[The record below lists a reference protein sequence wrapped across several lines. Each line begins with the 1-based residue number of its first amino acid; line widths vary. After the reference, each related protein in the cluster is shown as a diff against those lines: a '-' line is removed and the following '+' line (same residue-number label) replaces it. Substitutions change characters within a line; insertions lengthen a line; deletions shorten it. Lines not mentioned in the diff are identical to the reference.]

1 MKLWSGRFGK
11 DTNALVNELNASIA
25 FDQRLYR
32 EDITGS
38 MAHAAMLAGQGI
50 ISQADAD
57 AIQAGLQA
65 ILEDVE
71 AGKIAFTADNEDIHM
86 NVEALLTARI
96 GDAGKRLHTARSRN
110 DQVALDFRMYVR
122 EQIPVIVG
130 QLLDLETVLCRQA
143 KQYQTAVMP
152 GYTHLQRAQPISFA
166 QHLLAYASMFSRDVT
181 RLEDC
186 AARLNECPLG
196 SGALAGTTYP
206 IDRFMTAQ
214 ALGFAGPM
222 SNSLDGVSDRDY
234 ALELLSALGSGALA
248 GTTYPI
254 DRFMTAQALG
264 FAGPMSN
271 SLDGVSDRDYALE
284 LLSAL
289 SILMMHLSRFSEEII
304 LWCSWEFKFIELDDG
319 YATGSSIMPQK
330 KNPDV
335 AELVRGKTGR
345 VYGDLMGLLTVMKG
359 LPLAYNKDM
368 QEDKEPVFDA
378 VDTVEMC
385 LPVFAAMLDTM
396 TVHTG
401 NMRKGLPL
409 AYNKDMQEDKEPV
422 FDAVDTV
429 EMCLPVFAAMLDT
442 MTVHTGNMRAAAGKG
457 FINATDCADYLTKK
471 GMPFRDAYTVTGKL
485 VAACT
490 AQGKTLEE
498 LSLEELKAAS
508 DLFDEDV
515 YEAINL
521 ENCMALRGSYGGP
534 AVSETTRQIQ
544 AVEQFIK
551 DHTK

>member
-1 MKLWSGRFGK
+1 MKLWGGRFQK
-11 DTNALVNELNASIA
+11 DTDQLVNELNASIS

-38 MAHAAMLAGQGI
+38 MAHAQMLADCGI
-50 ISQADAD
+50 ISQEDAA
-57 AIQAGLQA
+57 AIQAGLTG
-65 ILEDVE
+65 ILADIE
-71 AGKIAFTADNEDIHM
+71 AGKVEFTADNEDIHM

-122 EQIPVIVG
+122 EQIPVIIG
-130 QLLDLETVLCRQA
+130 QLLELETVLCRQA
-143 KQYQTAVMP
+143 KKYQTAVMP

-166 QHLLAYASMFSRDVT
+166 QHLMAYAAMFRRDVT

-186 AARLNECPLG
+186 NARLDECPLG

-206 IDRFMTAQ
+206 IDRWETAQ
-214 ALGFAGPM
+214 ALGFAAPM

-234 ALELLSALGSGALA
+234 ALELLSG
-248 GTTYPI
+248 
-254 DRFMTAQALG
+254 
-264 FAGPMSN
+264 
-271 SLDGVSDRDYALE
+271 
-284 LLSAL
+284 L
-289 SILMMHLSRFSEEII
+289 SILMMHLSRFAEEVI
-304 LWCSWEFKFIELDDG
+304 LWCSWEFKFIELDDA

-345 VYGDLMGLLTVMKG
+345 VYGDLISLLTVMKG

-396 TVHTG
+396 TVRTD
-401 NMRKGLPL
+401 NMR
-409 AYNKDMQEDKEPV
+409 
-422 FDAVDTV
+422 
-429 EMCLPVFAAMLDT
+429 
-442 MTVHTGNMRAAAGKG
+442 RAAGHG

-485 VAACT
+485 VAQCT

-498 LSLEELKAAS
+498 LTLEELKAVS
-508 DLFDEDV
+508 PLFEQDV
-515 YEAINL
+515 YDALNL
-521 ENCMALRGSYGGP
+521 ENCMALRASYGGP
-534 AVSETTRQIQ
+534 AVSETTRQIGEI
-544 AVEQFIK
+544 EQFINERTEK
-551 DHTK
+551 R

>member
-234 ALELLSALGSGALA
+234 ALELLSAL
-248 GTTYPI
+248 
-254 DRFMTAQALG
+254 
-264 FAGPMSN
+264 
-271 SLDGVSDRDYALE
+271 
-284 LLSAL
+284 

-345 VYGDLMGLLTVMKG
+345 VYGDLMGLLTVM
-359 LPLAYNKDM
+359 
-368 QEDKEPVFDA
+368 
-378 VDTVEMC
+378 
-385 LPVFAAMLDTM
+385 
-396 TVHTG
+396 
-401 NMRKGLPL
+401 KGLPL

>member
-11 DTNALVNELNASIA
+11 ETDALVNDFNASIQ

-38 MAHAAMLAGQGI
+38 IAHAKMLAATGI
-50 ISQADAD
+50 LSAEDGA
-57 AIQAGLQA
+57 AIVEGLTG
-65 ILEDVE
+65 ILQDIEDGKVE
-71 AGKIAFTADNEDIHM
+71 FTADNEDIHM

-96 GDAGKRLHTARSRN
+96 GQAGKRLHTARSRN

-130 QLLDLETVLCRQA
+130 QLLELETVLCRQA
-143 KQYQTAVMP
+143 RQYQTAVMP

-166 QHLLAYASMFSRDVT
+166 QHLMAYAFQFRRDVT
-181 RLEDC
+181 RLTDC

-214 ALGFAGPM
+214 ALGFDKPM
-222 SNSLDGVSDRDY
+222 DNSLDGVSDRDY
-234 ALELLSALGSGALA
+234 ALEL
-248 GTTYPI
+248 
-254 DRFMTAQALG
+254 M
-264 FAGPMSN
+264 
-271 SLDGVSDRDYALE
+271 
-284 LLSAL
+284 SAL
-289 SILMMHLSRFSEEII
+289 SILMMHLSRFSEEVI
-304 LWCSWEFKFIELDDG
+304 LWCSWEFKFIELDDA

-345 VYGDLMGLLTVMKG
+345 VYGDLMSLLTAMKG

-378 VDTVEMC
+378 IDTVEMC

-396 TVHTG
+396 TVRTD
-401 NMRKGLPL
+401 NMR
-409 AYNKDMQEDKEPV
+409 
-422 FDAVDTV
+422 T
-429 EMCLPVFAAMLDT
+429 
-442 MTVHTGNMRAAAGKG
+442 AAGKG

-471 GMPFRDAYTVTGKL
+471 GMPFRDAYTVTGHL
-485 VAACT
+485 VAQCT

-498 LSLEELKAAS
+498 LSLDELRTAS
-508 DLFDEDV
+508 DLFDEYV
-515 YEAINL
+515 YEAIRL
-521 ENCMALRGSYGGP
+521 ENCMALRASFGGP
-534 AVSETTRQIQ
+534 AVAETTRQI
-544 AVEQFIK
+544 AVIEDFVK
-551 DHTK
+551 AHTK

>member
-11 DTNALVNELNASIA
+11 DTDALVNELNASIS
-25 FDQRLYR
+25 FDQRLYN

-38 MAHAAMLAGQGI
+38 MAHAAMLADRGI
-50 ISQADAD
+50 ISREDTDAIIQGLRGILADA
-57 AIQAGLQA
+57 
-65 ILEDVE
+65 E

-96 GDAGKRLHTARSRN
+96 GEAGKRLHTARSRN

-122 EQIPVIVG
+122 EQIPVITG
-130 QLLDLETVLCRQA
+130 EILGLMEVLCRQA
-143 KQYQTAVMP
+143 GKYQTAVMP

-166 QHLLAYASMFSRDVT
+166 QHLLAYAAMFRRDVT

-186 AARLNECPLG
+186 AERLNECPLG

-206 IDRFMTAQ
+206 IDRHQTAK
-214 ALGFAGPM
+214 ALGFEAPM
-222 SNSLDGVSDRDY
+222 G
-234 ALELLSALGSGALA
+234 
-248 GTTYPI
+248 
-254 DRFMTAQALG
+254 
-264 FAGPMSN
+264 N

-396 TVHTG
+396 TVHT
-401 NMRKGLPL
+401 
-409 AYNKDMQEDKEPV
+409 D
-422 FDAVDTV
+422 
-429 EMCLPVFAAMLDT
+429 
-442 MTVHTGNMRAAAGKG
+442 NMRAAAGKG

-471 GMPFRDAYTVTGKL
+471 GMPFRDAYTVVGQL
-485 VAACT
+485 VAACG
-490 AQGKTLEE
+490 QKGKTLEE
-498 LSLEELKAAS
+498 LTLEELREVS
-508 DLFDEDV
+508 DLFESDV
-515 YEAINL
+515 YDALNL

-534 AVSETTRQIQ
+534 AVSETKRQIEEIT
-544 AVEQFIK
+544 AFIK
-551 DHTK
+551 ARSK